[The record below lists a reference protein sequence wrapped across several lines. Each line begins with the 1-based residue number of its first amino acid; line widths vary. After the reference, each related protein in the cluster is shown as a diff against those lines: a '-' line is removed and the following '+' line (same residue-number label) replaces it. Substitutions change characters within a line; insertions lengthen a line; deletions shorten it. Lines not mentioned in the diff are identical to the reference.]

1 MSSAAQIDANREN
14 AQHSTGPTSAAGRA
28 ASSQNARTHGLRSPY
43 LTYSSLEEQKQFDDW
58 CAGLRAC
65 LLPGTEIEEELFRQM
80 TIHGWKARQ
89 GEALYTA
96 CYNIGVIETINAQFE
111 AQGTLTPENRLKLEI
126 PGATPAETLAAVQ
139 QDPQVAANLY
149 MLGMRRRPSI
159 LTLQRMIT
167 SHENAFNRHRK
178 ELTRLIAE
186 RQKQEQLRQTI
197 ESTSP
202 RPPAQ
207 TNPIPPPNP
216 HPISRNSSCPCGSGH
231 RFKRCCMGKKAPA
244 A

>member
-14 AQHSTGPTSAAGRA
+14 AQRSTGPASDAGRA
-28 ASSQNARTHGLRSPY
+28 TSSQNARTHGLRSPY
-43 LTYSSLEEQKQFDDW
+43 LTYSSLEEQKQFDEW

-96 CYNIGVIETINAQFE
+96 CYNLGVIETINAQFE

-178 ELTRLIAE
+178 ELTRLITA
-186 RQKQEQLRQTI
+186 RQLF
-197 ESTSP
+197 ESQ
-202 RPPAQ
+202 RPTAAAQ

-216 HPISRNSSCPCGSGH
+216 EPQPRQPQPISRNASCPCGSGH
-231 RFKRCCMGKKAPA
+231 RYKRCCMGKKAPA